1 MTRMDV
7 REKLVEIVCDAME
20 RDGCI
25 GHCNNSPCFEVERVV
40 NTLIANGVTVVETD
54 RDENTVTFEQ
64 RKGKVSKEIFNE
76 DGGHY

>member
-1 MTRMDV
+1 MDV
-7 REKLVEIVCDAME
+7 REKLVELLC
-20 RDGCI
+20 
-25 GHCNNSPCFEVERVV
+25 EVQYLGGLEEKIADH
-40 NTLIANGVTVVETD
+40 LIANGVTVVETD

>member
-1 MTRMDV
+1 MICP
-7 REKLVEIVCDAME
+7 E
-20 RDGCI
+20 
-25 GHCNNSPCFEVERVV
+25 CNGRGE
-40 NTLIANGVTVVETD
+40 TIYYVETD

>member
-1 MTRMDV
+1 MDV

-40 NTLIANGVTVVETD
+40 NTLIAHGVTVVETD

>member
-1 MTRMDV
+1 MDV

>member
-1 MTRMDV
+1 MDV
-7 REKLVEIVCDAME
+7 REKLVELLE
-20 RDGCI
+20 ECI
-25 GHCNNSPCFEVERVV
+25 YYTAKETSCIADH
-40 NTLIANGVTVVETD
+40 LIRNGVTVVETD